1 MATLR
6 IILSTFRLLNL
17 PNKSQ
22 IYLLLVSIVLLAIF
36 EVVSLGLFL
45 PVITNILQDDR
56 DFIFFN
62 FLKNYELFFL
72 INIFFIFFIIKSI
85 FNLFLVKKQINIKN
99 NITANF
105 VTNYFETLLKKNLIF
120 FKKNNTS
127 LLIKNIINEAP
138 ELINNIVYSSL
149 LLITDFVIIFLI
161 ALFILINFTSVSLYI
176 FPFFIL
182 FYLIYLKIFKGFLF
196 KIGSERYN
204 ALQNC
209 IRYLSDSFGSITE
222 IKLTSSEK
230 TLFSYFRLSSE
241 KLYQMNGKLAYFQTI
256 PKYLMEISIIFI
268 FLITFIVFDFFQLN
282 IKELLTFSSFV
293 LVASLKIM
301 PALSRIISSL
311 QSIQYSSPSL
321 ILLKKQI
328 DEKNIEIISKEE
340 IIFER
345 SIKLNNLSFKF
356 ENSKNILSQIN
367 NEIKKN
373 EITGI
378 VGKNGSGKSTLIN
391 IIMGLIKIDNNMLFV
406 DDKNVNLQNSNWY
419 KKISYV
425 SNKSFLLDTNIENN
439 IVFEI
444 KGKNID
450 RKKLEYAIDFLELD
464 KVFEDFPDGLKTEI
478 GHNASKISSGQK
490 QKICLARAFYHDS
503 EILIFDEATNSMDEE
518 GERNFFNKL
527 LRLKKQ
533 KTIIIV
539 SHDSKNLSLCDRI
552 ISLN

>member
-22 IYLLLVSIVLLAIF
+22 IYLLLVSIVLLVIF

-138 ELINNIVYSSL
+138 ELINNIIYSSL

-241 KLYQMNGKLAYFQTI
+241 KLYQMNGKHAYFQTI

>member
-138 ELINNIVYSSL
+138 ELINSIVYSSL

>member
-241 KLYQMNGKLAYFQTI
+241 KLYQMNGKHAYFQTI

>member
-1 MATLR
+1 
-6 IILSTFRLLNL
+6 
-17 PNKSQ
+17 
-22 IYLLLVSIVLLAIF
+22 
-36 EVVSLGLFL
+36 
-45 PVITNILQDDR
+45 
-56 DFIFFN
+56 
-62 FLKNYELFFL
+62 
-72 INIFFIFFIIKSI
+72 
-85 FNLFLVKKQINIKN
+85 
-99 NITANF
+99 
-105 VTNYFETLLKKNLIF
+105 
-120 FKKNNTS
+120 
-127 LLIKNIINEAP
+127 
-138 ELINNIVYSSL
+138 
-149 LLITDFVIIFLI
+149 
-161 ALFILINFTSVSLYI
+161 
-176 FPFFIL
+176 
-182 FYLIYLKIFKGFLF
+182 
-196 KIGSERYN
+196 
-204 ALQNC
+204 
-209 IRYLSDSFGSITE
+209 
-222 IKLTSSEK
+222 
-230 TLFSYFRLSSE
+230 
-241 KLYQMNGKLAYFQTI
+241 MNGKHAYFQTI

-268 FLITFIVFDFFQLN
+268 FLITFLVFDFFQLN
-282 IKELLTFSSFV
+282 IKELLTFSSLV

-301 PALSRIISSL
+301 PALSRIISSF

-328 DEKNIEIISKEE
+328 DDKNIEIISKEE

-356 ENSKNILSQIN
+356 ENSKNTLNQIN

-478 GHNASKISSGQK
+478 GHNGSKISSGQK

>member
-85 FNLFLVKKQINIKN
+85 FNLFLVKKQINIRN
-99 NITANF
+99 NITSNF
-105 VTNYFETLLKKNLIF
+105 VTNYFEILLKKNLIF

-138 ELINNIVYSSL
+138 ELINNIIYSSL

-182 FYLIYLKIFKGFLF
+182 FYLIYLKLFKGFLF
-196 KIGSERYN
+196 KIGSERYS

-230 TLFSYFRLSSE
+230 TFFSYFRLSSE
-241 KLYQMNGKLAYFQTI
+241 KLYQMNGKHAYFQTI

-268 FLITFIVFDFFQLN
+268 FLITFLVFDFFQLN
-282 IKELLTFSSFV
+282 IKELLTFSSLV

-301 PALSRIISSL
+301 PALSRIISSF

-328 DEKNIEIISKEE
+328 DDKNIEIISKEE

-356 ENSKNILSQIN
+356 ENSKNTLNQIN

-478 GHNASKISSGQK
+478 GHNGSKISSGQK

>member
-1 MATLR
+1 
-6 IILSTFRLLNL
+6 
-17 PNKSQ
+17 
-22 IYLLLVSIVLLAIF
+22 
-36 EVVSLGLFL
+36 
-45 PVITNILQDDR
+45 
-56 DFIFFN
+56 
-62 FLKNYELFFL
+62 
-72 INIFFIFFIIKSI
+72 
-85 FNLFLVKKQINIKN
+85 
-99 NITANF
+99 
-105 VTNYFETLLKKNLIF
+105 
-120 FKKNNTS
+120 
-127 LLIKNIINEAP
+127 
-138 ELINNIVYSSL
+138 
-149 LLITDFVIIFLI
+149 
-161 ALFILINFTSVSLYI
+161 
-176 FPFFIL
+176 
-182 FYLIYLKIFKGFLF
+182 
-196 KIGSERYN
+196 
-204 ALQNC
+204 
-209 IRYLSDSFGSITE
+209 
-222 IKLTSSEK
+222 
-230 TLFSYFRLSSE
+230 
-241 KLYQMNGKLAYFQTI
+241 MNGKHAYFQTI

-518 GERNFFNKL
+518 GE
-527 LRLKKQ
+527 
-533 KTIIIV
+533 
-539 SHDSKNLSLCDRI
+539 
-552 ISLN
+552 